1 MGDATRNGHMPALW
15 KHFQGRTM
23 KDYIHSALKW
33 ISHNRY
39 QFLSWALVLGVLVV
53 LGCGSLI
60 QPKAPS
66 PSNPKEFVTRLQ
78 LDAEVT
84 AFNAKAQAAYKL
96 IDLQETVITNLL
108 TAATSAAQAIPSPF
122 GPVIGTVIGAAFPL
136 LGRRSD
142 VKRKDK
148 VILDLKAKKGGR

>member
-1 MGDATRNGHMPALW
+1 MT
-15 KHFQGRTM
+15 
-23 KDYIHSALKW
+23 DYLHNFLKW

-39 QFLSWALVLGVLVV
+39 TFLSWGLVVGLLVV
-53 LGCGSLI
+53 LGCGTLI

-108 TAATSAAQAIPSPF
+108 TAATTAAQAIPSPF
-122 GPVIGTVIGAAFPL
+122 SPIITGLIGCAVPL
-136 LGRRSD
+136 LGRKVDS
-142 VKRKDK
+142 KRKDAK
-148 VILDLKAKKGGR
+148 ILELQGKGKRK